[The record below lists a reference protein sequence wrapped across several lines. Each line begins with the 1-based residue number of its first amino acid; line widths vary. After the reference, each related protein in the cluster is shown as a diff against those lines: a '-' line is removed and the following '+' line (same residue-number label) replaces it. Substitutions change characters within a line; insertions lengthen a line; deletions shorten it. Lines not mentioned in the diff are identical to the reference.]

1 MILQGVPASAGY
13 AIGKARIIREAVS
26 RQPVARID
34 PSTVAVELE
43 RLEAALYRAT
53 DELSHLHAKWI
64 SDNREQE
71 AEIFEGHLYLIRDDE
86 LIFSIRSK
94 ISDELLQAESAVRQA
109 TEAIASR
116 LSELD
121 DPYLQQR
128 SADIRD
134 IGDRI
139 CRCLSNKQDERTV
152 PGGEREIL
160 IAEDLLPTYIA
171 QLDNEVVVGFATS
184 FGGATSHTAIIA
196 RSLGLPAVIG
206 AGKNLERIK
215 EGQTIIVDGVE
226 GKVIVDPSEADL
238 ASYGDLRERHL
249 SRLNQLRSLGN
260 RPTRTSDGHLVELTA
275 NIGSVK
281 EAASAI
287 DHGAEG
293 IGLFR
298 TEFLFMERNDLPD
311 EEEQFEVYRDIV
323 QAIGPKA
330 PVVIRTMDIGGDKE
344 LPALNLPKE
353 QNPFLG
359 FRAIRISLEKT
370 DLFKTQLRAILR
382 ASAIGNIRM
391 MFPMISTMQE
401 WNRAMEAVEAA
412 KAELAEEGV
421 LFNRAIPIGIMIEV
435 PAAAI
440 MADRFAKVV
449 DFFSIGTNDLVQYTM
464 AADRMNTKVMHMNNS
479 LEPAVLRLIHRVIQA
494 AAAEKIQVGMCGE
507 MAGQPL
513 AIPLLLG
520 MGLHKFSVSGGSIL
534 TTRELISRI
543 DRRESEELLKV
554 VLEQDDPE
562 DVKACVEK
570 WYASRQASI
579 MMEVTLGKPH

>member
-13 AIGKARIIREAVS
+13 AIGKAKVIRMETVH
-26 RQPVARID
+26 QPVVRID
-34 PSTVAVELE
+34 PSTVARELE
-43 RLEAALYRAT
+43 RLEAALDRAT
-53 DELSHLHAKWI
+53 DELSRLHAKWI
-64 SDNREQE
+64 SDKREQE

-86 LIFSIRSK
+86 LLFMIRSK
-94 ISDELLQAESAVRQA
+94 ITDELFQAEFAVREA
-109 TEAIASR
+109 AEAIASR
-116 LSELD
+116 LSQLD
-121 DPYLQQR
+121 DPYLQLR

-139 CRCLSNKQDERTV
+139 CRCLSSKQAERAET
-152 PGGEREIL
+152 GSEQEIL

-171 QLDNEVVVGFATS
+171 QLDNEAVVGFATS
-184 FGGATSHTAIIA
+184 HGGATSHTAIIA

-206 AGKNLERIK
+206 AGVNLERIQ
-215 EGQTIIVDGVE
+215 EGQTIILDGVE

-249 SRLNQLRSLGN
+249 SRLNQLRAFGN

-281 EAASAI
+281 EASSAT
-287 DHGAEG
+287 DRGAEG

-323 QAIGPKA
+323 QAIGSEA

-359 FRAIRISLEKT
+359 FRAIRISLERT

-382 ASAIGNIRM
+382 ASAIGNIRV

-401 WNRAMEAVEAA
+401 LSRAMEAVEAA
-412 KAELAEEGV
+412 KAELAAEGV
-421 LFNRAIPIGIMIEV
+421 PFNRAIPIGIMIEV

-464 AADRMNTKVMHMNNS
+464 AADRMNTKVMHMNNG

-520 MGLHKFSVSGGSIL
+520 MGLQKFSVSGGSVL
-534 TTRELISRI
+534 TVRELISRI
-543 DRRESEELLKV
+543 DRRESEELLKA
-554 VLEQDDPE
+554 VLELDDPE
-562 DVKACVEK
+562 NVKACVEK

-579 MMEVTLGKPH
+579 MMEVSLGKPR

>member
-13 AIGKARIIREAVS
+13 AIGKARVIRKKDHS
-26 RQPVARID
+26 RQPVVRIA
-34 PSTVAVELE
+34 PSGVTKELE
-43 RLEAALYRAT
+43 RLEAALTRAA
-53 DELSHLHAKWI
+53 DELSRLHAKWI
-64 SDNREQE
+64 RDNREQE
-71 AEIFEGHLYLIRDDE
+71 AEIFEGHLFLIRDEE
-86 LIFSIRSK
+86 LLSLVRTK
-94 ISDELLQAESAVRQA
+94 ITDELLQAEFAVGEA
-109 TEAIASR
+109 AEAIASR

-121 DPYLQQR
+121 DPYLQLR

-139 CRCLSNKQDERTV
+139 CRCLSNKPVERTESNN
-152 PGGEREIL
+152 EREIL

-171 QLDNEVVVGFATS
+171 QLDEAAVIGFATS

-206 AGKNLERIK
+206 AGASLEQVK
-215 EGQTIIVDGVE
+215 DGQTIILDAVAGT
-226 GKVIVDPSEADL
+226 VILEPSEGDL
-238 ASYGDLRERHL
+238 ARYGELSEQHLRRM
-249 SRLNQLRSLGN
+249 NTLRSYKD
-260 RPTRTSDGHLVELTA
+260 RPTRTSDDHLVELTA

-281 EAASAI
+281 EALSAA
-287 DHGAEG
+287 DQGAEG

-311 EEEQFEVYRDIV
+311 EEEQYRVYRDVV
-323 QAIGPKA
+323 QAIGPEA

-344 LPALNLPKE
+344 LPALNLPQE

-382 ASAIGNIRM
+382 ASAMGNISI

-401 WNRAMEAVEAA
+401 LRRAIEAVEAS
-412 KAELAEEGV
+412 KAELAEAG
-421 LFNRAIPIGIMIEV
+421 LPFNRAIRIGIMIEV

-440 MADRFAKVV
+440 MADRFAKEV

-464 AADRMNTKVMHMNNS
+464 AADRMNTKVMHMNNG
-479 LEPAVLRLIHRVIQA
+479 LEPAVLKLIHNVIQA
-494 AAAEKIQVGMCGE
+494 AVAERIQVGMCGE

-520 MGLHKFSVSGGSIL
+520 MGLQKFSVGGGSVL
-534 TTRELISRI
+534 ATRERISRI
-543 DRRESEELLKV
+543 GRRESQELLKV
-554 VLEQDDPE
+554 VLELDDPE
-562 DVKACVEK
+562 QIKACVEK
-570 WYASRQASI
+570 WYASRQ
-579 MMEVTLGKPH
+579 MDL

>member
-13 AIGKARIIREAVS
+13 AIGKARIIREEVS
-26 RQPVARID
+26 HQPVAKID
-34 PSTVAVELE
+34 PSTVAGELE
-43 RLEAALYRAT
+43 RLEAALARAA
-53 DELSHLHAKWI
+53 DELSRLHAKWI
-64 SDNREQE
+64 GDGREQE
-71 AEIFEGHLYLIRDDE
+71 AEIFEGHLYLIRDEE
-86 LIFSIRSK
+86 LTSLIRSK
-94 ISDELLQAESAVRQA
+94 IADDYFQAEFAVR
-109 TEAIASR
+109 EAAEDIASR
-116 LSELD
+116 LSRLD
-121 DPYLQQR
+121 DPYLQLR

-139 CRCLSNKQDERTV
+139 CRCLSNKQEERAA
-152 PGGEREIL
+152 PGSEREIL

-184 FGGATSHTAIIA
+184 LGGATSHTAIIA

-206 AGKNLERIK
+206 AVTNLERIE

-226 GKVIVDPSEADL
+226 GKVIVDPSEEDL
-238 ASYGDLRERHL
+238 ASYGELRERYL
-249 SRLNQLRSLGN
+249 RRLNELRAFGN

-281 EAASAI
+281 EASSAA
-287 DHGAEG
+287 DCGAEG

-311 EEEQFEVYRDIV
+311 EDEQFEVYRDIV
-323 QAIGPKA
+323 QAIGPEA

-359 FRAIRISLEKT
+359 FRAIRISLEKM

-382 ASAIGNIRM
+382 ASALGNISI

-401 WNRAMEAVEAA
+401 LSRAMEAVEAA
-412 KAELAEEGV
+412 KRELAEQGV
-421 LFNRAIPIGIMIEV
+421 PFDRAVPIGIMIEV

-440 MADRFAKVV
+440 LADRFAKVV

-464 AADRMNTKVMHMNNS
+464 AADRMNAKVMHMNNG
-479 LEPAVLRLIHRVIQA
+479 LEPAVLRLIYNVIQA
-494 AAAEKIQVGMCGE
+494 AVAERIPVGMCGE

-520 MGLHKFSVSGGSIL
+520 MGLQKFSVSGGSIL
-534 TTRELISRI
+534 ATRELISRI
-543 DRRESEELLKV
+543 DRREAQELLKDA
-554 VLEQDDPE
+554 LELDDP
-562 DVKACVEK
+562 DKIKACVEK
-570 WYASRQASI
+570 WYANRQASI
-579 MMEVTLGKPH
+579 MMEVALGKSQ